1 VKSSSPF
8 SENYFLQATLPIS
21 LNVVYITKD
30 RTGKP
35 EKKKEP
41 EPKFYGDPQ
50 KVIDKIVH

>member
-1 VKSSSPF
+1 
-8 SENYFLQATLPIS
+8 
-21 LNVVYITKD
+21 VVYITKE
-30 RTGKP
+30 RTRKP